1 MMESGGEQA
10 GVLVLRAW
18 VEDSQSLRVRVTRV
32 VGCEEPRMA
41 VATSI
46 DGTCAVIRAWLE
58 DLLEAR
64 STPGSSSGLLPE

>member
-1 MMESGGEQA
+1 METGGEQA

-18 VEDSQSLRVRVTRV
+18 VTDTQSLRIRITRA
-32 VGCEEPRMA
+32 VGCNEPRAA

-58 DLLEAR
+58 DVLE
-64 STPGSSSGLLPE
+64 TGGLPGPSSGLRPK